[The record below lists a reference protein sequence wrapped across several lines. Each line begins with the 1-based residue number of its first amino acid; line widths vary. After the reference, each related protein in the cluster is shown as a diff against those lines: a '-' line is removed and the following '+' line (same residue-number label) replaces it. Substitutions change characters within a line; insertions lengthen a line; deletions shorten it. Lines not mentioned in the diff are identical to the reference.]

1 MTLRLLFAGVLLI
14 GFTIP
19 ADGKSLKSVPV
30 QLDPTKAYV
39 VVEVGPLEGFKV
51 PGQLTLARYD
61 QAKLDVRGL
70 GRAKT
75 APLASKADVREVTG
89 PALLKTDARRLYL
102 LELEPDFWI
111 VEGANGTAFSL
122 GSSGFAL
129 TAGSVTD
136 LGVATVAN
144 DYGEGEA
151 PEKLTAGKLAKAAL
165 LGPLL
170 GGRIAPKSVPA
181 MVSFRQRGAA
191 DLALPASLR
200 SRATPASWSGP
211 LRFGNYLGGL
221 VNRMGG
227 RKARAAIGTEAA
239 TEVAPAS

>member
-1 MTLRLLFAGVLLI
+1 MTSRLLLTSVLLAS
-14 GFTIP
+14 FTAP
-19 ADGKSLKSVPV
+19 VHGKSLKSVPT
-30 QLDPTKAYV
+30 QLDPAKAYV
-39 VVEVGPLEGFKV
+39 LVEVGPLEGFKA

-61 QAKLDVRGL
+61 RTKLDVRGL

-75 APLASKADVREVTG
+75 APLAPKVNVREVTG
-89 PALLKTDARRLYL
+89 AALFKSDARRLYL

-122 GSSGFAL
+122 GSSGFPL
-129 TAGSVTD
+129 TAGTITD

-144 DYGEGEA
+144 DYGEGDA

-170 GGRIAPKSVPA
+170 GGRIAPKPVPT
-181 MVSFRQRGAA
+181 MVSFRQRGPA
-191 DLALPASLR
+191 DLTPPASLGLR
-200 SRATPASWSGP
+200 VTPALWSGP
-211 LRFGNYLGGL
+211 LRFGNHLGGL

-227 RKARAAIGTEAA
+227 RKSRSVSGVEAA
-239 TEVAPAS
+239 VGVAPSP